1 MFLDASVI
9 VAILKPEED
18 AEELMTRLGETDGP
32 FYVSPLVRM
41 EATLSLA
48 RAKAEMLR
56 KDARPTPEM
65 LKDAGAAVDEFI
77 KALSAADVAITSEIG
92 IAAREVAGRYGKIIG
107 HKAKL
112 NLGDCFTYACAASI
126 GQKIAYK
133 GEDFIHTDM
142 A

>member
-1 MFLDASVI
+1 MFIDASVI

-18 AEELMTRLGETDGP
+18 AEEQMRRLDNAGGP

-41 EATLSLA
+41 EASLSLA
-48 RAKAEMLR
+48 RAKAEMLG
-56 KDARPTPEM
+56 KDKRPTPEM
-65 LKDAGAAVDEFI
+65 VRGAGAAVDEFI
-77 KALSAADVAITSEIG
+77 GALAAEDIAISSEIG
-92 IAAREVAGRYGKIIG
+92 IAAREVAVRFGKIAG

-112 NLGDCFTYACAASI
+112 NLGDCFTYACASSM
-126 GQKIAYK
+126 GQRIAYK